1 MTLIRHIPFLKT
13 VFFYSISAFGGP
25 QGHLGMMMNT
35 FTEKRKDVTEKELMN
50 IYAFCQ
56 LLPGATST
64 QTLTLIGYKRGG
76 TSLALLTLL
85 VWMLP
90 AVLIMTVL
98 SIFVTGSSVEELK
111 VFRFLQPMALGFLA
125 FAAFKTTKII
135 KTNFTKIVAILFGL
149 LTLIFFKTP
158 WIFPAVM
165 IFGSMSGLF
174 IKATNEVQVNHK
186 KRNLNWTLFV
196 LFVGFFITAAS
207 LSETARKE
215 NWSNRTPYNL
225 FENMY
230 RFGSFVFGGAD
241 VLIPV
246 MYEQYVVRPTTK
258 RIQSTNQNVIKIDR
272 EEFLTGA
279 GMVRAIPGPAFSISS
294 FIGASAMQSKGYG
307 QQIMGSIIATVGIFL
322 PSFLIG
328 VFLFPLWENLHRYKV
343 LQRLMIGLNATVVG
357 IMLASIIYITK
368 DTIAP
373 LQQEPLTHALMFF
386 SVMTATYFLL
396 TYTKVKAPFIAI
408 ACLLLGF
415 ISNW

>member
-1 MTLIRHIPFLKT
+1 MSLIRHIPFLKT

-35 FTEKRKDVTEKELMN
+35 FVDKRKDVTEKELMD

-76 TSLALLTLL
+76 TLLAFLTLL
-85 VWMLP
+85 IWMIP
-90 AVLIMTVL
+90 AVLIMSSL
-98 SIFVTGSSVEELK
+98 AIFISLGNSELVN

-135 KTNFTKIVAILFGL
+135 KTRFAQIVAVVFGV
-149 LTLIFFKTP
+149 LTFLFFKTP

-165 IFGSMSGLF
+165 IIGSLCGLL
-174 IKATNEVQVNHK
+174 IKEENQTEITHK

-215 NWSNRTPYNL
+215 NWQNRAPFNL

-246 MYEQYVVRPTTK
+246 MYEQYVVRPETQ
-258 RIQSTNQNVIKIDR
+258 RIKSNNQNVIKIDR

-279 GMVRAIPGPAFSISS
+279 GIVRAIPGPAFSISS
-294 FIGASAMQSKGYG
+294 YLGAIVMKSKGPL
-307 QQIMGSIIATVGIFL
+307 QQILGALIATVGIFL

-328 VFLFPLWENLHRYKV
+328 VFLFPLWENLHRYKI
-343 LQRLMIGLNATVVG
+343 LQRLMTGLNATVVG
-357 IMLASIIYITK
+357 IMLASIVYLTK
-368 DTIAP
+368 DNI
-373 LQQEPLTHALMFF
+373 EPLRQAPAIDALIYF
-386 SVMTATYFLL
+386 SVMAATYFLL
-396 TYTKVKAPFIAI
+396 TYTKVKAPFIA
-408 ACLLLGF
+408 AGCLLLGL
-415 ISNW
+415 ISVL